1 MNKSEIVN
9 NKNCILILLSTLS
22 FYVAT
27 TGIVCCRNIIE
38 YYRSRSII
46 VHVTLFVSRIF
57 KL

>member
-9 NKNCILILLSTLS
+9 NKNCIWILLSTLS
-22 FYVAT
+22 FYKAT
-27 TGIVCCRNIIE
+27 TGIVCCCNIIE
-38 YYRSRSII
+38 NSRSRSII